1 MQYTQQ
7 QYKEAI
13 DKAIAAGDRQSAE
26 ELAEMAAEIYGPYRE
41 EQFPSL
47 AGAAARETLGREMAE
62 FSPEVQRRFARVA
75 GEEPSVAE
83 SVFRAPELAAI
94 GVSQAARVGGAT
106 LSSYIGGLLPESV
119 KAGAR
124 DLFNQLQ
131 ETDAF
136 KVAANA
142 ASKGYE
148 FYKDWSLKN
157 PAEAERFETAIDV
170 GALFRPRPDIPV
182 QEFGLPSRVV
192 DKAKQASVEA
202 ARADKVKGTTKL
214 IEPEVIPGDA
224 IYEETG
230 LLRRSQWQ
238 PNQRDQRV
246 IETLADIEEV
256 NPKRSYFYNYRV
268 VQKDIEKSAKS
279 VDNMILSQNKP
290 IDTGL
295 LKDDLLGAI
304 NGFKED
310 PIFRLAT
317 PDAQKIAANLG
328 EIAYELVEK
337 HGTDLNGVLRA
348 RREFDLALRRAS
360 STVLDPESASGRAL
374 AAKAIRNVLNETLKK
389 NTTGDRLSELL
400 DRQHNSFVAL
410 DAMANKRAKE
420 GRNGIARIFDRVK
433 DVADLPST
441 PLALTATAT
450 AATAALGGAARAAG
464 VAVTGLG
471 VYGAYLAMKPKQ
483 RLKAYAELLSGLDKA
498 VRTTTDANLLRQ
510 FEADRIL
517 LVDLIDQTRE
527 EVKEDTDD

>member
-26 ELAEMAAEIYGPYRE
+26 ELAEIAAEIYGPYKQPQPMFAPE
-41 EQFPSL
+41 M
-47 AGAAARETLGREMAE
+47 AARETLGREIEQFA
-62 FSPEVQRRFARVA
+62 PEVQRRFARVA

-83 SVFRAPELAAI
+83 TVFRAPELAAI
-94 GVSQAARVGGAT
+94 GVSQAARAGGAT
-106 LSSYIGGLLPESV
+106 LTSYIGGLLPQSV
-119 KAGAR
+119 KAGAK
-124 DLFNQLQ
+124 DLFAQVQ
-131 ETDAF
+131 STDAF
-136 KVAANA
+136 KTAANA

-157 PAEAERFETAIDV
+157 PAMAERFETAIDI
-170 GALFRPRPDIPV
+170 GTLFSPRPDIPEV
-182 QEFGLPSRVV
+182 GLPERMVAR
-192 DKAKQASVEA
+192 AKRASSEA
-202 ARADKVKGTTKL
+202 IRADKVKGTTKL
-214 IEPEVIPGDA
+214 IEPEVLPGDA
-224 IYEETG
+224 IAEEVG
-230 LLRRSQWQ
+230 LLRRRQWQ
-238 PNQRDQRV
+238 PNDRDQRV

-256 NPKRSYFYNYRV
+256 KPDRSYTYNYRA
-268 VQKDIEKSAKS
+268 VQKDIKKSAES

-360 STVLDPESASGRAL
+360 STVLDAESASGRAL

-389 NTTGDRLSELL
+389 NTTGDKLSELL

-420 GRNGIARIFDRVK
+420 ASNSLSRLFDRVK

-450 AATAALGGAARAAG
+450 AATAALGGAAKAAG
-464 VAVTGLG
+464 VGTAGLG
-471 VYGAYLAMKPKQ
+471 VYGAYLAMKPKR
-483 RLKAYAELLSGLDKA
+483 RLKAYAELLSGVDKA
-498 VRTTTDANLLRQ
+498 MRNITDVNVLKQ

-527 EVKEDTDD
+527 EVKKDTDD